1 MTTKN
6 FDLTKILFSLMFIGL
21 MLVGCLWILRP
32 FLPGLIWASMVVI
45 ATWPMML
52 KLQSTL
58 KCKRIVAS
66 TLMTLI
72 ILLIYVIPAILIVA
86 SVIKNS
92 GFILNFT
99 SNNQAVEVPELLILK
114 DLPYIGESAYNTW
127 QSVIASN
134 GKVIINQ
141 IQPYVGQGV
150 TWLVS
155 QAANIGRFLLYSGLM
170 VMFSFILYLNGELCA
185 NAIRRFAMRLAGN
198 RGDNTVLLAG
208 QAIRAVALGVVVTA
222 LAQSIFAGIGLGIAG
237 VPAATLLTMIIF
249 ILCVA
254 QLGALPILVPA
265 VIWLFL
271 SGQTTLGCILLVWT
285 VIVTT
290 MDAVLRP
297 FLIKMG
303 ADLPMLL
310 ILGGVIG
317 GLLGFG
323 LIGLFIG
330 PVVLAVSFRL
340 IQAWV
345 SEQDEMTEQQKQ
357 E

>member
-1 MTTKN
+1 MAVKN
-6 FDLTKILFSLMFIGL
+6 FDLTRMLFSLMFIGL

-52 KLQSTL
+52 KLQKAL
-58 KCKRIVAS
+58 NCRRIVAS
-66 TLMTLI
+66 SLMTLI
-72 ILLIYVIPAILIVA
+72 ILLLYVLPAILIVT

-92 GFILNFT
+92 SFVLSFATN
-99 SNNQAVEVPELLILK
+99 SQAIEVPDLEILK
-114 DLPYIGESAYNTW
+114 ELPYVGDSAYHTW

-134 GKVIINQ
+134 GKIIINQ
-141 IQPYVGQGV
+141 IQPYIGQGV

-170 VMFSFILYLNGELCA
+170 VIFSFILYLNGELCA
-185 NAIRRFAMRLAGN
+185 HAIRRFAIRLAGTS
-198 RGDNTVLLAG
+198 GDTTVVLAG

-271 SGQTTLGCILLVWT
+271 SGQTTLGIVLLIWT

-290 MDAVLRP
+290 MDAFLRP

-310 ILGGVIG
+310 ILAGVIG

-345 SEQDEMTEQQKQ
+345 NDNNSSTTEN
-357 E
+357 EI